1 MALVLALLAGATIQG
16 VPTKLGFFRWAAHA
30 YPDHTLRGLAPAM
43 LHGAPWGFDFERLG
57 RLDLS
62 GQTALVTGANSGLGY
77 ASALHLARQG
87 ARVVLA
93 CRSAAKCADASAR
106 ILASAPSAAVVTA
119 TLDTSSFASVRAFA
133 EWALAA
139 GAGGGAL
146 ERLDMLMLNA
156 GLAHAGGDGIRRS
169 VDGLEL
175 VFATNHAGHQLLY
188 ELLLPRLLRT
198 AAAAGAG
205 GSARVVVTASAAHYG
220 APLPH
225 GVGLSLAQLESGGV
239 EKAYAQSKLANVLF
253 AQEAARRLSR
263 LSSPGGARV
272 FVNSCHPGA
281 VDTGIWSNAVNFWKT
296 GLGPFSPLAIWALRQ
311 LQAQFMWSAEEGAL
325 TQLWLATPEVAAQ
338 NVSGRYFHP
347 QAALATPSPFAS
359 NLTLQT
365 ALWNFTRSLYDD
377 GWSKDLKARERENV
391 STTAD

>member
-1 MALVLALLAGATIQG
+1 MCGILALVLALVAGATIQG

-93 CRSAAKCADASAR
+93 CRNAAKCADASAR

-133 EWALAA
+133 ARGLAA
-139 GAGGGAL
+139 DGGAI
-146 ERLDMLMLNA
+146 ERLDMLLLNA

-169 VDGLEL
+169 ADGVEL

-198 AAAAGAG
+198 AAAAG
-205 GSARVVVTASAAHYG
+205 SARVVVTASAAHYG

-225 GVGLSLAQLESGGV
+225 GVGLSLAQLEGGGV
-239 EKAYAQSKLANVLF
+239 GKAYAQSKLANVLF

-263 LSSPGGARV
+263 LSRRLSSSPDGAARV

-296 GLGPFSPLAIWALRQ
+296 GLLGPFSPLVIWALRQ

-365 ALWNFTRSLYDD
+365 ALWDFTRSLYD
-377 GWSKDLKARERENV
+377 GA
-391 STTAD
+391 